1 VLLLLPPSETKRPGG
16 APGTR
21 LALSTLRYPALTAAR
36 RATLDAVA
44 ALAQD
49 HEAAVSALKLGVKQ
63 HHEVAKNRVLEES
76 ELLPAADRYT
86 GVLYDALDASSLP
99 EPARERL
106 GRHVVIH
113 SAVLGP
119 IGALDA
125 IPDYRLSHDSRLPG
139 VRLKALWADAAAA
152 ALAEEDGLVLDARS
166 QGYAALGP
174 VPHAIWLEVVAEGPD
189 GRRRALNHFNKHAKG
204 ELTRAF
210 ALSDENPESPAE
222 LIEWGAA
229 HGFRLEPDDDRSGR
243 PAGGALTAEVSTSGA
258 STPGAATAASTITG
272 PFARDA
278 RARTRRMVLVTQ
290 P

>member
-21 LALSTLRYPALTAAR
+21 LELSALRYPELTDAR

-49 HEAAVSALKLGVKQ
+49 HAAAVTALKLGVKQ
-63 HHEVAKNRVLEES
+63 HHEVAKNRVLESS
-76 ELLPAADRYT
+76 ELLPAVDRYT
-86 GVLYDALDASSLP
+86 GVLYDALDAESLSAA
-99 EPARERL
+99 ARERL
-106 GRHVVIH
+106 GRSVVIH

-119 IGALDA
+119 VGALDA

-152 ALAEEDGLVLDARS
+152 ALAQEGGLVLDARS

-174 VPHAIWLEVVAEGPD
+174 APHGVFLEVVAEGPD

-204 ELTRAF
+204 ELARAY
-210 ALSDENPESPAE
+210 ALSGETPQNLTE

-229 HGFRLEPDDDRSGR
+229 HGFRFESDATGGQMAR
-243 PAGGALTAEVSTSGA
+243 AGATGPL
-258 STPGAATAASTITG
+258 AARRRRITLVTAA
-272 PFARDA
+272 A
-278 RARTRRMVLVTQ
+278 
-290 P
+290 

>member
-1 VLLLLPPSETKRPGG
+1 MLLLLPPSETKRPGG
-16 APGTR
+16 EPGSR
-21 LALSTLRYPALTAAR
+21 LALSRLRYPMLTDAR

-49 HEAAVSALKLGVKQ
+49 HAAAVTALKLGVTQ
-63 HHEVAKNRVLEES
+63 HHEVAKNRMLERS

-86 GVLYDALDASSLP
+86 GVLYDALDAASLP
-99 EPARERL
+99 APARERL

-119 IGALDA
+119 VGALDP

-139 VRLKALWADAAAA
+139 VRLKELWADAVAT
-152 ALAEEDGLVLDARS
+152 ALAGEAGLVLDARS

-174 VPHAIWLEVVAEGPD
+174 APHGVWLDVVAEGPD

-204 ELTRAF
+204 ELARAY
-210 ALSDENPESPAE
+210 ALSGERPQTVAE
-222 LIEWGAA
+222 LVEWGAA
-229 HGFRLEPDDDRSGR
+229 HGFRLES
-243 PAGGALTAEVSTSGA
+243 AGAG
-258 STPGAATAASTITG
+258 
-272 PFARDA
+272 
-278 RARTRRMVLVTQ
+278 TRVTLVTH

>member
-21 LALSTLRYPALTAAR
+21 LALSTLRYPMLTDAR

-44 ALAQD
+44 ALAHD
-49 HEAAVSALKLGVKQ
+49 HDAAVKALKLGVKQ
-63 HHEVAKNRVLEES
+63 HHEVAKNRVLEHS

-86 GVLYDALDASSLP
+86 GVLYDALDAGSLP
-99 EPARERL
+99 APARERL

-119 IGALDA
+119 VGALDT

-152 ALAEEDGLVLDARS
+152 ALAGETGLVLDARS

-174 VPHAIWLEVVAEGPD
+174 APHGVWLEVVAEGAD

-204 ELTRAF
+204 ELARAY
-210 ALSDENPESPAE
+210 ALSGENPQTVAE
-222 LIEWGAA
+222 LVDWGAA
-229 HGFRLEPDDDRSGR
+229 HGFRLEADEAGR
-243 PAGGALTAEVSTSGA
+243 RVA
-258 STPGAATAASTITG
+258 
-272 PFARDA
+272 
-278 RARTRRMVLVTQ
+278 LVTAH

>member
-21 LALSTLRYPALTAAR
+21 LTLSKLRYPMLTDAR
-36 RATLDAVA
+36 RATLDALA
-44 ALAQD
+44 ALAED
-49 HEAAVSALKLGVKQ
+49 HDAAVAALKLGVKQ

-76 ELLPAADRYT
+76 ELLPAVDRYT
-86 GVLYDALDASSLP
+86 GVLYDALDAGSLP
-99 EPARERL
+99 ATARERL

-119 IGALDA
+119 VGALDG

-152 ALAEEDGLVLDARS
+152 ALAGEQGLVLDARS

-174 VPHAIWLEVVAEGPD
+174 VPHAVRLDVVAEGPD

-204 ELTRAF
+204 ALARAY
-210 ALSDENPESPAE
+210 ALSDGTPRSLAE
-222 LIEWGAA
+222 LVEWGAA
-229 HGFRLEPDDDRSGR
+229 HGFRLEPGIQQESRSSV
-243 PAGGALTAEVSTSGA
+243 T
-258 STPGAATAASTITG
+258 
-272 PFARDA
+272 
-278 RARTRRMVLVTQ
+278 LVTRAA
-290 P
+290 